1 MELFKI
7 VVAGGR
13 EFSDYELL
21 KDKMDSLIKAK
32 SLTHEVIIIS
42 GTAKGAD
49 MMGETYAADRQ
60 LNIMKF
66 PAQWELHGKSAG
78 YKRNVHMSTVADAV
92 VVFWDG
98 KSKGSKHMVDISK
111 AAGLPLRVV
120 RY

>member
-21 KDKMDSLIKAK
+21 KIKMDSFIKTK
-32 SLTHEVIIIS
+32 SLTHKIVIIS

-49 MMGETYAADRQ
+49 MMGETYADDRQ
-60 LNIMKF
+60 LNVMKF

-78 YKRNVHMSTVADAV
+78 YKRNLHMSTVADAV

-98 KSKGSKHMVDISK
+98 KSKGSKHMIDISK
-111 AAGLPLRVV
+111 AAGLPIRVV
-120 RY
+120 KY